1 MTFLETWSP
10 AQTSTLL
17 ALVATLGYIV
27 GRLRYRREMANRA
40 KSRQEI
46 MRARAVARELENIG
60 HQLQKALESHIP
72 AVNKFSSQLSRLE
85 QKPEVSW
92 HELCDRADEMLK
104 PILRLSSQ
112 ISQAY
117 SELLQQTADLASFAE
132 LRTDPLTAVAN
143 RRAFDESLATYI
155 ARQTRYG
162 EPLSLAILDI
172 DFFKQVNDVHG
183 HLQGDRV
190 LQNLAALLRGAVRD
204 CDMVAR
210 FGGEEFVLLM
220 PQTELHAAC
229 SLTERIRGSVQQ
241 LLPITVSVGLAAA
254 VEDDTPDNLIARAD
268 AALYQAKGAGRN
280 CVCLHEGSS
289 GRIVGIKSSADQSV
303 SPVDEQSPR
312 DTAEHDELAP
322 SVSVPS

>member
-1 MTFLETWSP
+1 MTFLENWSSSLS
-10 AQTSTLL
+10 TTLL
-17 ALVATLGYIV
+17 AAVAALGYIV
-27 GRLRYRREMANRA
+27 GRMRHRKELERRANG
-40 KSRQEI
+40 RQEI
-46 MRARAVARELENIG
+46 MRARIVARELEGIG
-60 HQLQKALESHIP
+60 NQLQKALQAHIP

-85 QKPEVSW
+85 QKPQVSW

-132 LRTDPLTAVAN
+132 LRTDPLTGVAN
-143 RRAFDESLATYI
+143 RRAFDESLATYVS
-155 ARQTRYG
+155 RQSRYG

-172 DFFKQVNDVHG
+172 DFFKQVNDAHG
-183 HLQGDRV
+183 HVQGDRV

-204 CDMVAR
+204 CDLVAR

-229 SLTERIRGSVQQ
+229 SLTERIRASVQQ
-241 LLPITVSVGLAAA
+241 LLPVTVSVGLAAA
-254 VEDDTPDNLIARAD
+254 ADDDTPEHLIARAD

-280 CVCLHEGSS
+280 RVCLHEGSS
-289 GRIVGIKSSADQSV
+289 GRIVGINLNNDQATNSIGDQV
-303 SPVDEQSPR
+303 TCEGA
-312 DTAEHDELAP
+312 THDEP
-322 SVSVPS
+322 STSVAVRS